1 MSTPIYIFSISIP
14 LLTILAIFAIRYLAL
29 TQQAKARIASDEA
42 YRALAETAAAAQAD
56 AAASLA
62 SIQESVA
69 DVRTR
74 LAAIEKILKDVE

>member
-1 MSTPIYIFSISIP
+1 MSTPLYIFSISIP

-42 YRALAETAAAAQAD
+42 YRALAEKAAAAETA

-62 SIQESVA
+62 AIQQSLA

-74 LAAIEKILKDVE
+74 LASVEKILKDVE

>member
-29 TQQAKARIASDEA
+29 TQQAKARIAADDA
-42 YRALAETAAAAQAD
+42 YRALAEKAAAAETG

-62 SIQESVA
+62 AIRESLA
-69 DVRTR
+69 DIGTR
-74 LAAIEKILKDVE
+74 LSSVEKILKDVE